1 MGTHQQSAIILQFP
15 IKGRSS
21 VQNFRDMSKSAEDQR
36 WSKVCAAA
44 LDGCWYHDEAVRET
58 DLH

>member
-1 MGTHQQSAIILQFP
+1 LQFP
-15 IKGRSS
+15 LKGRAAGKI
-21 VQNFRDMSKSAEDQR
+21 FMDLPKSAEDQR

-44 LDGCWYHDEAVRET
+44 LDGCWYHDEAVRDA